1 MGKDRQ
7 ISGAISSGRLGLE
20 FRGRET
26 GCAGAVFPWNW
37 VGIAGEK
44 IIDNVT
50 AVFQGCGMVAP
61 VISVCNAIAPFII
74 RASVLFWY
82 KEIPTFRGHFIRIDG

>member
-1 MGKDRQ
+1 M
-7 ISGAISSGRLGLE
+7 
-20 FRGRET
+20 
-26 GCAGAVFPWNW
+26 
-37 VGIAGEK
+37 AGEK

-82 KEIPTFRGHFIRIDG
+82 KEIPAFRGAFYSD